1 MSFACFALPSLFGR
15 YNQRRASSLDFRNNK
30 SALRIALKN
39 IKKETSDPYLQ
50 SSKVL
55 YKYIKAKLYLKTD
68 KLDPLA
74 LENILNGKV
83 SERLIKKTVL
93 LAQVCDAGRFSP
105 ESNQL
110 KDNIKVETINL
121 LKDLDRLL

>member
-39 IKKETSDPYLQ
+39 IKKETSDPYSQ

-74 LENILNGKV
+74 LENILNDKV
-83 SERLIKKTVL
+83 SERLIKK
-93 LAQVCDAGRFSP
+93 QFY
-105 ESNQL
+105 
-110 KDNIKVETINL
+110 
-121 LKDLDRLL
+121 